1 MEQQSNKI
9 RAALMEGGYT
19 IASFS
24 RKIGVSESA
33 LRRKI
38 EGKTDFRIGDI
49 RKFVDVLKL
58 KKNDVWEL
66 FLFPEIYVNAEK
78 SGEADN
84 GNLNQI
90 HR

>member
-1 MEQQSNKI
+1 MEQSNKI
-9 RAALMEGGYT
+9 RAALMEKGYT

-49 RKFVDVLKL
+49 RKFVDALKL
-58 KKNDVWEL
+58 EQNDVWEL
-66 FLFPEIYVNAEK
+66 FLSPKIYVNAESEGK
-78 SGEADN
+78 KD
-84 GNLNQI
+84 GNVD
-90 HR
+90 

>member
-1 MEQQSNKI
+1 MEQSNKI
-9 RAALMEGGYT
+9 RAVLMEKGYT

-38 EGKTDFRIGDI
+38 EGKVDFRTVDI

-58 KKNDVWEL
+58 QKSDVWEL
-66 FLFPEIYVNAEK
+66 FLFPKIYVNAE
-78 SGEADN
+78 SEGREN
-84 GNLNQI
+84 GNVD
-90 HR
+90 

>member
-1 MEQQSNKI
+1 MEQSNKI
-9 RAALMEGGYT
+9 RAALMEKGYT

-38 EGKTDFRIGDI
+38 EGKSDFRIGDI

-58 KKNDVWEL
+58 KQNDVWEL
-66 FLFPEIYVNAEK
+66 FLFHEIYVNAESEGK
-78 SGEADN
+78 KDGKPD
-84 GNLNQI
+84 
-90 HR
+90 